1 MKDENVRM
9 RRGIETGMR
18 MVRRMK
24 KEDDE
29 CSLNRIV

>member
-1 MKDENVRM
+1 VKDESVRM

-24 KEDDE
+24 KDDE